1 MVTSMISSPIPT
13 APGLPLVGNALAYR
27 RNRLALWMQVR
38 ETCGDIGLVRLGSRS
53 LLLVSSPELIHAV
66 LVEQADH
73 CPGFPPSATD
83 QFGPLDGSSNR
94 TPPEPVVGWGRDRP
108 CAADD
113 AADPGDI
120 LRPRAV
126 EIRSQQ

>member
-73 CPGFPPSATD
+73 LDKSPLFRRAMEPILSNGLLSSEKGFH
-83 QFGPLDGSSNR
+83 NR
-94 TPPEPVVGWGRDRP
+94 
-108 CAADD
+108 
-113 AADPGDI
+113 
-120 LRPRAV
+120 
-126 EIRSQQ
+126 